1 MRKSG
6 AGIWSSATGL
16 PMAVTRLLLMNG
28 QEGWRIVRFLVVD
41 FQESPRLLSNL
52 QSVTSFPI
60 YCGFSWRSS
69 VFGA

>member
-6 AGIWSSATGL
+6 AGISSSATGL

-28 QEGWRIVRFLVVD
+28 QEGWRIVRFLVD
-41 FQESPRLLSNL
+41 FQESPRLLSSL

>member
-6 AGIWSSATGL
+6 AGISSSATGL

-41 FQESPRLLSNL
+41 FQESPSSL